1 MLLQVLR
8 PYVHEEPLPFSFPDL
23 FPVLPKRRHKMTK
36 TSFRLVTGVVL
47 LLTPLLF
54 SLFFTLLQL
63 TFAYPAILSAPTD
76 EILRHFAQGGSLLI
90 ATWYGFLFSALLLI
104 PLVVLLHRL
113 LAQDDFPYLGLATT
127 FGILAGLVQVLGL
140 LRWVFLVP
148 YLSQVYMDPASS
160 LATRDTVQVIFQ
172 AFHHYAGSGVGEH
185 LGYLFT
191 GLWTILM
198 GLALT
203 QSSLLRP
210 WVGWLALLPAFCI
223 LAGILTPLGFGIA
236 AILTQIGYVLWSLWL
251 LVVGVFVLRS
261 REREVQPVLSHR
273 LQ

>member
-1 MLLQVLR
+1 
-8 PYVHEEPLPFSFPDL
+8 
-23 FPVLPKRRHKMTK
+23 MTK
-36 TSFRLVTGVVL
+36 KSFRLVTGVVV

-54 SLFFTLLQL
+54 SLFFTVLQL

-76 EILRHFAQGGSLLI
+76 EILRRFAQGGSPLI

-104 PLVVLLHRL
+104 PLVVLLHRV
-113 LAQDDFPYLGLATT
+113 LAQDDLPYLGLATT
-127 FGILAGLVQVLGL
+127 FGVIAGLVQVLGL

-148 YLSQVYMDPASS
+148 YLSQAYVNPASS
-160 LATRDTVQVIFQ
+160 VATRDTIQVIFQ
-172 AFHHYAGSGVGEH
+172 AFHHYAGSGIGEH

-191 GLWTILM
+191 GLWTILI

-203 QSSLLRP
+203 KSTLFRP

-223 LAGILTPLGFGIA
+223 LAGVLTPLGFSVA
-236 AILTQIGYVLWSLWL
+236 AVLNQIGYVLWSLWL

-261 REREVQPVLSHR
+261 RERELQPVLSTT

>member
-1 MLLQVLR
+1 
-8 PYVHEEPLPFSFPDL
+8 
-23 FPVLPKRRHKMTK
+23 MTK
-36 TSFRLVTGVVL
+36 KSFRLVTGVVL

-63 TFAYPAILSAPTD
+63 TFGYPAILSAPTD
-76 EILRHFAQGGSLLI
+76 EILRRFAQGGSLLI

-185 LGYLFT
+185 LGYLLT
-191 GLWTILM
+191 GMWTILI

-236 AILTQIGYVLWSLWL
+236 AVLTQIGYVLWSLWL

-261 REREVQPVLSHR
+261 HERERQPILSHR

>member
-1 MLLQVLR
+1 
-8 PYVHEEPLPFSFPDL
+8 
-23 FPVLPKRRHKMTK
+23 MTK
-36 TSFRLVTGVVL
+36 KSFRLVTGVVL

-63 TFAYPAILSAPTD
+63 TFGYPAILSAPTD
-76 EILRHFAQGGSLLI
+76 EILRRFAQGGSLLL

-104 PLVVLLHRL
+104 PLVVLLHRV

-127 FGILAGLVQVLGL
+127 FGVLAGLVQVLGL

-148 YLSQVYMDPASS
+148 YLSQVYVNPASS
-160 LATRDTVQVIFQ
+160 VATRDTVQVIFQ
-172 AFHHYAGSGVGEH
+172 AFHHYAGSGIGEH

-191 GLWTILM
+191 GLWTMLI

-203 QSSLLRP
+203 QSSLFRP

-223 LAGILTPLGFGIA
+223 LAGVLTPLGFGVA
-236 AILTQIGYVLWSLWL
+236 AVLTQIGYVLWALWL
-251 LVVGVFVLRS
+251 LVVGVCVLLS
-261 REREVQPVLSHR
+261 LTHEIQPVPSHPVYSSSKE
-273 LQ
+273 

>member
-1 MLLQVLR
+1 MTR
-8 PYVHEEPLPFSFPDL
+8 KSFPL
-23 FPVLPKRRHKMTK
+23 L
-36 TSFRLVTGVVL
+36 TGVVV

-54 SLFFTLLQL
+54 SLFFTLLQV

-76 EILRHFAQGGSLLI
+76 EILRRFAQGGSPLI

-104 PLVVLLHRL
+104 PLAVLLHRM
-113 LAQDDFPYLGLATT
+113 LAQDDLPSLGLATT

-148 YLSQVYMDPASS
+148 YLSQVYVDPTSS
-160 LATRDTVQVIFQ
+160 VATRDTVQVVFQ
-172 AFHHYAGSGVGEH
+172 AFHHYAGGGIGEH

-191 GLWTILM
+191 GLWTILI

-203 QSSLLRP
+203 KSTLFRP

-223 LAGILTPLGFGIA
+223 LAGVLTPLGFGVA
-236 AILTQIGYVLWSLWL
+236 AVFNQIGYVLWSLWL

-261 REREVQPVLSHR
+261 REREGQPMLSHR
-273 LQ
+273 L